1 LVRLLKKRKMNLEE
15 YEKDLLIEAI
25 DYRLEND
32 ESLIYTVS
40 LKENLEDLKCKF
52 EEE

>member
-1 LVRLLKKRKMNLEE
+1 MNLQEH
-15 YEKDLLIEAI
+15 EKDLLIEAL

-32 ESLIYTVS
+32 ESLIYRTS

>member
-1 LVRLLKKRKMNLEE
+1 MNLEE
-15 YEKDLLIEAI
+15 YEKDLLIEAL

-32 ESLIYTVS
+32 ESLLYCTG

>member
-1 LVRLLKKRKMNLEE
+1 MDLDS
-15 YEKDLLIEAI
+15 YEKDLLIEAL

-32 ESLIYTVS
+32 ESLIYAIS

-52 EEE
+52 EDE

>member
-1 LVRLLKKRKMNLEE
+1 MNLDS

-32 ESLIYTVS
+32 ETLIYSIS

-52 EEE
+52 EDENDI